1 MLSTRPKFFLL
12 ALLTA
17 LSLPVFNFS
26 PSVFAE
32 DASQEKFAFT
42 ILHSNDI
49 HAHEDSYVEHGKNI
63 GGMPRIAHLI
73 KEAKKN
79 NPRVL
84 AVDAGD
90 IFQGTAYFEQY
101 KGETEVECLNKAGY
115 DVYCIGNHEFD
126 EGPVN
131 LGKQLH
137 LAKFDIID
145 CNLDVSG
152 QPELKDL
159 VKSSVIKVIDGQKV
173 AFIGVITPALKELA
187 PKLGDVK
194 LISPGTNWMDPVKAE
209 VQKMKEQGI
218 NKIVLVSHSGVDLEQ
233 LLGAIEG
240 VDVVVGG
247 HSHTRLDQPI
257 VVAHSDGSKAMVVQT
272 GSYGRA
278 LGRLDLVFD
287 KEGKLV
293 FPDSKYKLINI
304 NDKVPEDKELKAYVT
319 EKAKP
324 FIALTKTVIAKS
336 KANFE
341 QRFKAF
347 PYDSPI
353 GDLVTDALFEASIDN
368 GATIAIQNRGGIRAG
383 FEAGPITLETVR
395 EILPF
400 QNKLLVAT
408 ITGKTLLAALEHSAG
423 VVEGT
428 GGRFLDVHGLKF
440 AWDPTLPPG
449 RRVLFAFAQ
458 NKEGKFE
465 SVQADELYRIA
476 INDYTFN
483 GGEGYDFKDAKDIV
497 KTDLRLS
504 TVVEQYL
511 KKHKVISPAIPNR
524 FMRVSSNIASKV
536 SEGGK
541 DKLNV
546 QYALPHADV
555 TVVSGSDVGITFL
568 PKLGELPLQDP
579 AVLMK
584 SKTDDFGHLVIEMDK
599 LVVSKPKGKGKSDS
613 SAGKQFVSVIV
624 QSIDKDGKS
633 SKVISA
639 PIQVR

>member
-1 MLSTRPKFFLL
+1 
-12 ALLTA
+12 
-17 LSLPVFNFS
+17 
-26 PSVFAE
+26 
-32 DASQEKFAFT
+32 
-42 ILHSNDI
+42 
-49 HAHEDSYVEHGKNI
+49 
-63 GGMPRIAHLI
+63 MPRIAYLI

-79 NPRVL
+79 NPKVL
-84 AVDAGD
+84 AIDAGD
-90 IFQGTAYFEQY
+90 IFQGTAYFETY
-101 KGETEVECLNKAGY
+101 KGETDVECLNKAGY
-115 DVYCIGNHEFD
+115 DIYCIGNHEFD
-126 EGPVN
+126 EGPEN

-137 LAKFDIID
+137 RAKFDIID

-152 QPELKDL
+152 EPELKGL
-159 VKSSVIKVIDGQKV
+159 VKPSVVKEIDGQKV

-187 PKLGDVK
+187 PKLGEVK

-233 LLGAIEG
+233 LLAAIDG

-247 HSHTRLDQPI
+247 HSHTRLDQAII
-257 VVAHSDGSKAMVVQT
+257 VPHTDGSKAMVVQT

-293 FPDSKYKLINI
+293 FPDSKYKLTNI
-304 NDKVPEDKELKAYVT
+304 NDKVPEDKDLKAYVT

-324 FIALTKTVIAKS
+324 FIELTKTIIATAKG
-336 KANFE
+336 NYE

-353 GDLVTDALFEASIDN
+353 GDLVTDALFEAAVDN
-368 GATIAIQNRGGIRAG
+368 GATIALQNRGGIRGG
-383 FEAGPITLETVR
+383 FDAGPISLETVR

-400 QNKLLVAT
+400 QNRLVVAT
-408 ITGKTLLAALEHSAG
+408 VPGKTLLGALEHSAG

-449 RRVLFAFAQ
+449 KRILFAFAQ
-458 NKEGKFE
+458 NKEGNYE
-465 SVQADELYRIA
+465 AIQADDLYRIA

-483 GGEGYDFKDAKDIV
+483 GGEGYDFKDAKDLV

-511 KKHKVISPAIPNR
+511 KKHKEIKPAIPNR

-536 SEGGK
+536 TEGGSEK
-541 DKLNV
+541 ISI
-546 QYALPHADV
+546 QYALPNADV
-555 TVVSGSDVGITFL
+555 TVISGSDLGISFL
-568 PKLGELPLQDP
+568 PKVGELPLKDP
-579 AVLMK
+579 SVLLK
-584 SKTDDFGHLVIEMDK
+584 GKTDDFGHLNIESSK
-599 LVVSKPKGKGKSDS
+599 LLSKPVSKSKGKSKSDAAS
-613 SAGKQFVSVIV
+613 PQFVAVIL
-624 QSIDKDGKS
+624 QAIDKDGKN
-633 SKVISA
+633 SKVVSA
-639 PIQVR
+639 PIQLR